1 MNSLNNIFSFLF
13 IGFIEESISK
23 LRKDLEDSIKN
34 GKEVQIEVLLIRF
47 ENHVS
52 IGKRNEKDNSLIS
65 TAKEKL
71 DKAKKEESL
80 FQILSIFP

>member
-71 DKAKKEESL
+71 DKAKKEESV
-80 FQILSIFP
+80 FQI

>member
-13 IGFIEESISK
+13 IVFIEESISK

-71 DKAKKEESL
+71 DKAKKEESV
-80 FQILSIFP
+80 FQI